1 MEESAVSNRNMKTI
15 ILTTFIFFSL
25 LSTGQNNSTLKIE
38 PLRIIASKSLPDTE
52 LEYNINGIVL
62 RFSKRLLLKYSDSL
76 SIRNYE
82 TTLDTSFFSDQDLE
96 NLALLMKSIREKYII
111 SGIINLTDPLD
122 IFKVIANNSDIKAA
136 IIGNAIGFYDD
147 LICQMLDSGEFSI
160 FSNGI
165 KLNSV
170 TKAHVVEKT
179 LSSRSETIRYF
190 SENSKELK
198 TCCPCEYIMANSSN
212 KK

>member
-1 MEESAVSNRNMKTI
+1 MKTPF
-15 ILTTFIFFSL
+15 LTLLIFLTL
-25 LSTGQNNSTLKIE
+25 LTSGQSNSFKKIE
-38 PLRIIASKSLPDTE
+38 PLKIIASKSLTDTE
-52 LEYNINGIVL
+52 LEYNISDIVL
-62 RFSKRLLLKYSDSL
+62 RFSKNLFLKYTDSL

-82 TTLDTSFFSDQDLE
+82 TTLDTSFFSNQDLE
-96 NLALLMKSIREKYII
+96 NLSFLIKSIREKYIN

-122 IFKVIANNSDIKAA
+122 VYEFVAKNSDIKAA

-147 LICQMLDSGEFSI
+147 LICQMVDSGEFNI

-170 TKAHVVEKT
+170 TKAHVIEDVLGT
-179 LSSRSETIRYF
+179 RSETIRYY

-198 TCCPCEYIMANSSN
+198 TCCPCEYIFANPSN